1 MPLSSPVLA
10 LATGL
15 PMKRLYQWFNR
26 ILPFGT
32 IFTRTF
38 GHGNAS
44 FAMKSRSILL
54 KTIAYKW
61 SGGVTVRLPKIQ
73 SC

>member
-26 ILPFGT
+26 ILPFRT

-54 KTIAYKW
+54 KTIAYK
-61 SGGVTVRLPKIQ
+61 
-73 SC
+73 